1 MLSKATFIDILPLFR
16 RYRLDFDL
24 FGYSPDEYIAVGRPD
39 PDDTTTA
46 QPAEARHFVVV

>member
-1 MLSKATFIDILPLFR
+1 MR

-46 QPAEARHFVVV
+46 QPAEASNFFCKIKKEDDFH